1 MCMNEG
7 NSVHAVK
14 CSFVQFGLKIKDKKC
29 PHKLYWHYLG
39 VVYLNEEMG
48 DCVWSFKCKI
58 Y

>member
-1 MCMNEG
+1 MCMNEE

-14 CSFVQFGLKIKDKKC
+14 CSFVQFGLKIKDKKS
-29 PHKLYWHYLG
+29 PHKLYCIILG

-48 DCVWSFKCKI
+48 DCVWSSKCKI